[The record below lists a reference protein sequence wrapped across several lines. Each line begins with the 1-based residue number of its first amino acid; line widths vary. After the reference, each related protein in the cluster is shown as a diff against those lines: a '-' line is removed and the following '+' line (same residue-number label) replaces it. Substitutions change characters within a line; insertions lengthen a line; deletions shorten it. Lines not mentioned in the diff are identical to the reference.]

1 MLPSINPGL
10 HQKTGAVSSPP
21 RSKTVDPGSTTSP
34 RSESIRLTP
43 RSPDSRPALNT
54 ALCMDDFKKIAKN
67 FGRLKDEVQPDAKA
81 ARTSALPALI
91 GKLQTKIEQSV
102 LDAKECFT
110 TDSFTACRLYLV
122 AAKSNQVEM
131 LGKIDDIPE
140 SALSG
145 EKRTTLRAACTA
157 LGDRLTTMLLQ
168 ARTQTSTATSE
179 TARKARDGDTDAND
193 SPPGSPTA
201 HQVVDKQV
209 VDKQTR
215 KAARHTLARESKKRA
230 QGGAESP
237 VLAETSPKRQK
248 TGGISSPSGTATT
261 ATTTTTIGTS
271 TSISTTSFTTTPAIL
286 ASPPSYQP
294 LPMLKAEQETRSSVT
309 GAEDFPPGS
318 PTSKSSPRKTR
329 VISPQPKPRPRSQL
343 FAAPP
348 DFRTERSE
356 DALLPGVKA
365 APSLPLP
372 AMSDSGAAEA
382 TLANTDNAKRQQ

>member
-193 SPPGSPTA
+193 SPPVHRPLIRSLTSRSLTSRRARPPGTPWHASLKNA
-201 HQVVDKQV
+201 RRAA
-209 VDKQTR
+209 R
-215 KAARHTLARESKKRA
+215 KARCWPRLR
-230 QGGAESP
+230 
-237 VLAETSPKRQK
+237 
-248 TGGISSPSGTATT
+248 PSGKKQA
-261 ATTTTTIGTS
+261 
-271 TSISTTSFTTTPAIL
+271 
-286 ASPPSYQP
+286 ASPRRPAQRRQRRP
-294 LPMLKAEQETRSSVT
+294 LPRSAPAPAS
-309 GAEDFPPGS
+309 A
-318 PTSKSSPRKTR
+318 
-329 VISPQPKPRPRSQL
+329 PRPS
-343 FAAPP
+343 PP
-348 DFRTERSE
+348 HR
-356 DALLPGVKA
+356 
-365 APSLPLP
+365 PSWRRRRPISHYLC
-372 AMSDSGAAEA
+372 
-382 TLANTDNAKRQQ
+382 